1 MDLINEILEGI
12 EKSELS
18 DTNYGIIKSEN
29 NDILQKIHHNNIK
42 AALKKLNEYRF
53 CDNVNMLNTGR
64 YIRYIPLLGMNMLKL
79 ANGGIIINIKRS
91 DSDILIICKNAFNR
105 IFTVSFTKSI
115 IFQKFTTDEK
125 IILDAIKYLEI

>member
-1 MDLINEILEGI
+1 MDLINEILQGI

-53 CDNVNMLNTGR
+53 CDDEVSQMKASAGVHRRTHW
-64 YIRYIPLLGMNMLKL
+64 YLLSTTLRQ
-79 ANGGIIINIKRS
+79 AN
-91 DSDILIICKNAFNR
+91 AR
-105 IFTVSFTKSI
+105 IYVC
-115 IFQKFTTDEK
+115 
-125 IILDAIKYLEI
+125 L